1 MSARTILQGGRVVDP
16 ERGFDRVAD
25 VAWQDGRIVAVDAGL
40 PTDGATVIDARGK
53 LVVPGLVDVHV
64 HFREPGQEH
73 KEDLT
78 TGARAAARGGFTAV
92 CCMPNTQPT
101 IDQRAIA
108 ELVVRRSKEIGGPR
122 IHPIGAITRGLQG
135 EQLTEMG
142 ELRRAGCTAV
152 SDDGRP
158 VMNAGL
164 MRRALEYA
172 RTVDLLVVQHAED
185 LNLSSGGCMHEG
197 RVSTACGLRGQPN
210 AAESAMVVRDLELVE
225 LTGAR
230 YHVAHVST
238 AQSVRAIRDAKKRGL
253 PVSAEVTPHHFTLTD
268 EACATYDPNTKM
280 APPLRDER
288 SRQAL
293 LEALAD
299 GTIDCIA
306 TDHAPHSLEDKEV
319 EFEHAAFGVV
329 GLETSFSLGYE
340 LVRQNVLSLK
350 QLVLAMTSRPAQLFG
365 LRCDGIRVGA
375 VADLALFDL
384 EASAPYDVATSASRS
399 RNTPFSGRTL
409 QGKWL
414 ATVVGGRVF
423 TNETPW

>member
-1 MSARTILQGGRVVDP
+1 MKTILQGGRVLDP
-16 ERGFDRVAD
+16 ERGFDRIAD
-25 VAWQDGRIVAVDAGL
+25 VLWEGDRILAVGESL
-40 PTDGATVIDARGK
+40 PTESAHVIDVRGK

-73 KEDLT
+73 KEDLA
-78 TGARAAARGGFTAV
+78 TGARAAAQGGFTAV

-101 IDQRAIA
+101 IDQRSVA
-108 ELVVRRSKEIGGPR
+108 ELIVRRSAELGGPR
-122 IHPIGAITRGLQG
+122 IHPVGAITRGLLG
-135 EQLTEMG
+135 EHLTEMG
-142 ELRRAGCTAV
+142 ELKRAGCVAV

-185 LNLSSGGCMHEG
+185 LNLSQGGCMHEG
-197 RVSTACGLRGQPN
+197 RISTACGLRGQPA

-238 AQSVRAIRDAKKRGL
+238 EASVRAIRLAKRRGL
-253 PVSAEVTPHHFTLTD
+253 PVSCEVTPHHFSLTD

-288 SRQAL
+288 DRQAM
-293 LEALAD
+293 LEGLAD

-306 TDHAPHSLEDKEV
+306 TDHAPHSTEDKEV
-319 EFEHAAFGVV
+319 EFEYAAFGVI
-329 GLETSFSLGYE
+329 GLETSFALGYE
-340 LVRQNVLSLK
+340 LVRQNVLSMK
-350 QLVLAMTSRPAQLFG
+350 QLVLAMTSQPAKLFG
-365 LRCDGIRVGA
+365 LRSDGITPGGI
-375 VADLALFDL
+375 ADLAVFDL
-384 EASAPYDVATSASRS
+384 EPSAVYDVKSSASRS
-399 RNTPFSGRTL
+399 RNSPFVGRRL
-409 QGKWL
+409 HSQWL
-414 ATVVGGRVF
+414 MTVARGELLLRGDA
-423 TNETPW
+423 

>member
-1 MSARTILQGGRVVDP
+1 MTKTILQGGRILDP

-25 VAWQDGRIVAVDAGL
+25 VAWQDGRIVAIGEQL
-40 PTDGATVIDARGK
+40 PTEAGAKVIDARGK
-53 LVVPGLVDVHV
+53 LVIPGLVDVHV

-73 KEDLT
+73 KEDIE
-78 TGARAAARGGFTAV
+78 TGSRAAARGGFAAV

-101 IDQRAIA
+101 IDQRSVA
-108 ELVVRRSKEIGGPR
+108 ELVVRRSAELGGTR
-122 IHPIGAITRGLQG
+122 VHPVGAITRGLQG

-142 ELRRAGCTAV
+142 ELKAAGCVAV

-185 LNLSSGGCMHEG
+185 LNLSGGGCMHEG
-197 RVSTACGLRGQPN
+197 RVSTRCGLRGQPF

-238 AQSVRAIRDAKKRGL
+238 AASVRAIRDAKRRGL
-253 PVSAEVTPHHFTLTD
+253 PVSCEVTPHHFTLTD
-268 EACATYDPNTKM
+268 EACATYDPHTKM

-288 SRQAL
+288 ARQAM

-299 GTIDCIA
+299 GTIDCVA

-319 EFEHAAFGVV
+319 EFEHAAFGVI
-329 GLETSFSLGYE
+329 GLETSFALGYA
-340 LVRQNVLSLK
+340 LVKQGVLSLK
-350 QLVLAMTSRPAQLFG
+350 QLVAAMTCKPARLFG
-365 LRCDGIRVGA
+365 LPWSGIAEGA
-375 VADLALFDL
+375 PADLAMFDL
-384 EASAPYDVATSASRS
+384 EHESVYDVQTSASRS
-399 RNTPFSGRTL
+399 RNSPFGGHPMPAR
-409 QGKWL
+409 WL
-414 ATVVGGRVF
+414 LTVVGG
-423 TNETPW
+423 TIAAEATP